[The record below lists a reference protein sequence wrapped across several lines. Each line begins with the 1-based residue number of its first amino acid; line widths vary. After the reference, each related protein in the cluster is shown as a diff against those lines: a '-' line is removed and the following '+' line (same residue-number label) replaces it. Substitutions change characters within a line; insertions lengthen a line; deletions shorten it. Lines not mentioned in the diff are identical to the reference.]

1 MEIEK
6 VNQGDKTIL
15 YVTGRVDTKTAPEF
29 QQVIDDALDANEI
42 VLELDFK
49 NVEYLSSAG
58 LRAILYAQKKVNNI
72 PNASLAIVQVNE
84 DVMEIFNMTGFS
96 DFLTII
102 AQ

>member
-1 MEIEK
+1 MEIKK
-6 VNQGDKTIL
+6 VSQGDKTIL
-15 YVTGRVDTKTAPEF
+15 YVTGRIDTKTAPDF
-29 QQVIDDALDANEI
+29 QKVIDDTLDANEI

-58 LRAILYAQKKVNNI
+58 LRAILYAQKKINNI
-72 PNASLAIVQVNE
+72 PNASFSITQVNE

>member
-6 VNQGDKTIL
+6 VNQADKTIL
-15 YVTGRVDTKTAPEF
+15 YVSGRVDTKTAPEF
-29 QQVIDDALDANEI
+29 QQVIDDALDNKEI

-49 NVEYLSSAG
+49 EVEYLSSAG
-58 LRAILYAQKKVNNI
+58 LRAILYAQKKINNI
-72 PNASLAIVQVNE
+72 PNASLTIVQVNE

>member
-6 VNQGDKTIL
+6 VNQADKTIL

-29 QQVIDDALDANEI
+29 QKVIDDTLDNNEL
-42 VLELDFK
+42 VLEFDFK
-49 NVEYLSSAG
+49 GVEYLSSAG
-58 LRAILYAQKKVNNI
+58 LRAILYAQKKINTI
-72 PNASLAIVQVNE
+72 PHASLTITRVNE

>member
-6 VNQGDKTIL
+6 VSQGDKTIL

-29 QQVIDDALDANEI
+29 QQIIDDTLDADEI
-42 VLELDFK
+42 VLEFNFK
-49 NVEYLSSAG
+49 EVEYLSSAG
-58 LRAILYAQKKVNNI
+58 LRTILYAQKKINNI
-72 PNASLAIVQVNE
+72 PNASLVITEVNE
-84 DVMEIFNMTGFS
+84 GVMEIFDMTGFS